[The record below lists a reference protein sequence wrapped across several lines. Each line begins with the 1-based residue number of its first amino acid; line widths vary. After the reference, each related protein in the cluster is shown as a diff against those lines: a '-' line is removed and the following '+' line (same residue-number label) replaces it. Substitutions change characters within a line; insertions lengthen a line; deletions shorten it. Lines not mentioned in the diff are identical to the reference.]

1 MSDNTQ
7 FDVLSGQQI
16 PFSAE
21 AEQSVLG
28 AILIDPQSIDTV
40 NTILQ
45 SDYFYLPQHKAIF
58 SVMQDM
64 CTKGDPIDA
73 VTVLESLKK
82 DGVYDDAGG
91 KSYLMQLAQSVPSS
105 ANIASY
111 ANIVRD
117 KYIARSLLSVARSIE
132 KDVEEGTTDIGTLI
146 DSAEQQ
152 MHLN

>member
-117 KYIARSLLSVARSIE
+117 KYIAR
-132 KDVEEGTTDIGTLI
+132 
-146 DSAEQQ
+146 
-152 MHLN
+152 